1 MPRMPGAAAPPKPNY
16 GTFFTVYPSDRR
28 QSEAWVVS
36 FIGVLAGAFL
46 AGIGVLGRDVV
57 FAAASIVFGAA
68 FVVGAA
74 VDAGWSRGLVSVDM
88 VPVGCVTVRPS
99 ARLTVLR
106 IVTVVCAIL
115 ALVLYG
121 FSFLFGTTAVLVRFG
136 CVASC
141 ALVTVTGMVGR
152 FLFSHPQQERIVL
165 AQDAVTLRGKDGVS
179 YTIPWLDKPAVI
191 GQRQRRTLL
200 IRVGEDVECPISFA
214 HPRILPSR
222 VKSLLAFYHRN
233 PEARGRLDSSSALDD
248 ALKGL
253 CWYRTRRR

>member
-1 MPRMPGAAAPPKPNY
+1 MRREQVCAPGRRRAGRPRGCCASGVRGAQLRHSATASSPGGAATMPRMPGAAAPPKPNY

-121 FSFLFGTTAVLVRFG
+121 FSFLPIRDDRCIGAVWMRRLLRSRHGHGDGWALLVLSPAAGAHRARAG
-136 CVASC
+136 RRDAARQGWRELHDSV
-141 ALVTVTGMVGR
+141 VG
-152 FLFSHPQQERIVL
+152 
-165 AQDAVTLRGKDGVS
+165 
-179 YTIPWLDKPAVI
+179 
-191 GQRQRRTLL
+191 
-200 IRVGEDVECPISFA
+200 
-214 HPRILPSR
+214 
-222 VKSLLAFYHRN
+222 
-233 PEARGRLDSSSALDD
+233 
-248 ALKGL
+248 
-253 CWYRTRRR
+253 